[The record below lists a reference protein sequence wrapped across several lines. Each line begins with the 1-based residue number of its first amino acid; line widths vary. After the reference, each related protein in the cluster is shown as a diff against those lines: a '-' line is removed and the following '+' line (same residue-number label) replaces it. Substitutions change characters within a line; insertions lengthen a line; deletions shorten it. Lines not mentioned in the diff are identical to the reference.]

1 MNNRRLIQAWMLVG
15 LFAVVVQAKET
26 VDAKDS
32 AAAFFRETIEPI
44 LVGRCLECHGAER
57 KGHLDLRTGQ
67 TALEGGESGPVIAMG
82 KPGES
87 RLYEHVSSHKM
98 PPDDPLEDHEVIAIE
113 KWISDGAYYPGEP
126 LDFFSVTTAR
136 RAGYNWW
143 SLKPLQDVTPPN
155 VGGIETDEK
164 GASTPSQWR
173 GVRAWESHPID
184 RFVLAKLHERGL
196 VPSRPASPRILI
208 RRATYDLTGLPPRPE
223 AVDAFIEECEGE
235 TGSPLRVGDQAYD
248 RLIDGLLDSQ
258 HYGEHW
264 ARHWLDVV
272 RFGESTGFEVNHL
285 IDDAWPYRDYIIQSL
300 NDDKPFDRWVLEHL
314 AGDSVGPG
322 DPAVEVGMTFLV
334 SGPYDTVGNQDPV
347 QAAQIRA
354 NTIDEMI
361 RATSESFLGLTVGCA
376 RCHDHKFDPISQKDY
391 YAFYATFAGVYHD
404 SRTVAPEEER
414 REHESKLKPLR
425 EEREGLS
432 QALGELKQGI
442 IARAEGKAAEYEA
455 RWTRPPIDRK
465 GTEEVFAPVEARYL
479 RLLAEGRDN
488 NPAART
494 GFRIDEFEVWTADAT
509 PRNVAAA
516 MNGGK
521 AAGKSRVAEDF
532 KNAYGVD
539 RTIDGEFGE
548 RWIASG
554 PDLTIEFARP
564 ERIRRIFFSSDRLE
578 ALSPTS
584 AEAPLV
590 SEYRIEVSVD
600 GKNWAPVADS
610 YDRLPVNDAHRKK
623 RYLDWETSAEEET
636 QRTTLRARIADVDKR
651 MRAVPDLPRLR
662 VGRLTEVKQ
671 DFHVFR
677 GGDPQRLGAP
687 VVPASL
693 KTLGRVTPGYE
704 LTSASAERDRRL
716 ALAEWIVAP
725 ENPLTPRVLVNRLW
739 HYHFGTGLVSTPSD
753 FGYMGGRPS
762 HPDLLDWLARELIE
776 PSSGGAVAEQAW
788 RLKRMHKLMVSSQT
802 YRQESASRD
811 EALGVDGDSRLLW
824 RFPPRR
830 LTGEELRDTML
841 ALAGKLNL
849 RMGGPGYRLYRY
861 LRDNVS
867 TYVPLDEYGPE
878 TYRRSIYHQNVRAS
892 HIDLMT
898 DFDSPDCAL
907 STPRRVT
914 TTTPLQALTL
924 MNHRFSLDM
933 AEAMAA
939 RLEGDAGKEKVARQ
953 VRRAYALAFARE
965 ATATEAA
972 TAVAFI
978 EQHGLRAFCRGVLNS
993 NELAYVD

>member
-1 MNNRRLIQAWMLVG
+1 MHSQRLIQVWILAG
-15 LFAVVVQAKET
+15 LFGVVVQAKET
-26 VDAKDS
+26 VDANGS
-32 AAAFFRETIEPI
+32 AEAFFRETIEPI
-44 LVGRCLECHGAER
+44 LVGRCLECHGVER

-67 TALEGGESGPVIAMG
+67 TALEGGESGPVVAIG

-87 RLYEHVSSHKM
+87 RLYKYVSTHKM
-98 PPDDPLEDHEVIAIE
+98 PPDDPLEDHEVTAIE

-126 LDFFSVTTAR
+126 LDLFSVTTAR
-136 RAGYNWW
+136 RAGYDWW
-143 SLKPLQDVTPPN
+143 SLKPLRDVTPPK
-155 VGGIETDEK
+155 VGGIETSEK
-164 GASTPSQWR
+164 GVSRPSQWR
-173 GVRAWESHPID
+173 GSRAWESHPID

-196 VPSRPASPRILI
+196 VPSRPALPRVLI
-208 RRATYDLTGLPPRPE
+208 RRATYDLTGLPPTPE
-223 AVDAFIEECEGE
+223 AVDAFIAECAIE
-235 TGSPLRVGDQAYD
+235 TGSPFRVGEQAYD

-272 RFGESTGFEVNHL
+272 RFGESTGFEVNYL

-322 DPAVEVGMTFLV
+322 DPGVEVGMTFLV

-376 RCHDHKFDPISQKDY
+376 RCHDHKFDPVSQKDY
-391 YAFYATFAGVYHD
+391 YALYATFAGVYHD
-404 SRTVAPEEER
+404 SRTVAPQEER
-414 REHESKLKPLR
+414 QEHESKLKPLR

-432 QALGELKQGI
+432 KALGELKQGI
-442 IARAEGKAAEYEA
+442 IARAERKAAEYEA
-455 RWTRPPIDRK
+455 RWARPPVDRK
-465 GTEEVFAPVEARYL
+465 GTEEVFVPVEARYL

-488 NPAART
+488 DPAART

-554 PDLTIEFARP
+554 SDLTIEFARP

-584 AEAPLV
+584 GEAPLV

-600 GKNWAPVADS
+600 GENWVAVADS

-623 RYLDWETSAEEET
+623 RYLDGETSAEEET
-636 QRTTLRARIADVDKR
+636 QRTTLRARMADVDKR
-651 MRAVPDLPRLR
+651 MRAVPELPRLR
-662 VGRLTEVKQ
+662 VGRLAAVKQ

-677 GGDPQRLGAP
+677 GGDPQRLGEP

-693 KTLGRVTPGYE
+693 KTLGRVTRGYQ
-704 LTSASAERDRRL
+704 LTDASVERDRRL

-753 FGYMGGRPS
+753 FGFMGGRPS

-776 PSSGGAVAEQAW
+776 PSLGGAGAEQAW

-802 YRQESASRD
+802 YRQGSASRD

-841 ALAGKLNL
+841 SLAGKLDI

-878 TYRRSIYHQNVRAS
+878 TYRRAIYHQNVRAS
-892 HIDLMT
+892 HVDLMT

-907 STPRRVT
+907 SAPRRVT

-933 AEAMAA
+933 AEAMAT
-939 RLEGDAGKEKVARQ
+939 RLEGEAGKGKVARQ
-953 VRRAYALAFARE
+953 VRSAYALAFARE
-965 ATATEAA
+965 ATAEEGA
-972 TAVAFI
+972 TAAAFI